1 MMKASRVLRATS
13 NAGVIADFP
22 SKPRAPRPL
31 KNPLLQPL
39 VLYRLILRTHRS
51 LPLELRT
58 IGDPYVKSE
67 FKLHKDTE
75 NPIHIVGFL
84 SEWQK
89 YVQDLKGS
97 GWRGVKI
104 DKEKIDKMSEA
115 QLGQLYELMK
125 ATKEEIEEKEVQQT
139 TDLIDKITQKPE

>member
-1 MMKASRVLRATS
+1 
-13 NAGVIADFP
+13 
-22 SKPRAPRPL
+22 

-39 VLYRLILRTHRS
+39 HLYRLILRTHRE
-51 LPLELRT
+51 LPVELRT

-67 FKLHKDTE
+67 FKLHKTTD

-97 GWRGVKI
+97 GWQGVRI
-104 DKEKIDKMSEA
+104 DKDKIDKMSEE

-125 ATKEEIEEKEVQQT
+125 ATNEE
-139 TDLIDKITQKPE
+139 